1 MGEEGSAPATKIDR
15 RMPNFARLPIN
26 AENVYIRVAIETP
39 RGSHAAGIISL
50 FVTKRVPSP

>member
-1 MGEEGSAPATKIDR
+1 
-15 RMPNFARLPIN
+15 MPNLARLPIN